1 MRLHRCVPVLAAV
14 VSLAGVS
21 APLAEASDAMAPG
34 GGGPV
39 HLAAPAPHQTGSSD
53 WLIGLGTATGIVVL
67 GTGAIV
73 TARDRR
79 ASRRVDQPER
89 SLVA

>member
-1 MRLHRCVPVLAAV
+1 MRVHRCMPVFAAV
-14 VSLAGVS
+14 VSLAGGS
-21 APLAEASDAMAPG
+21 APVAYATDATAPSG
-34 GGGPV
+34 APA

-53 WLIGLGTATGIVVL
+53 WLIGLGTATGIAVL

-79 ASRRVDQPER
+79 SSRHVDQPER